1 MEDPPGGNTEG
12 SHLPGSPVPRAVRS
26 VRVGSGVSCKGSS
39 VMDAQRFREVLGSYP
54 TGVTVVTARDGGGE
68 PFGLTVNSFT
78 SVSLDPPLVLVCIDR
93 LASSHDALLDAGTF
107 VVNVLARDQT
117 GLAARFA
124 TDPSGERFLDLNWDE
139 GPLGDPVLPGG
150 VAWLACTLEAVHPAG
165 DHSILVGGVEEAFSS
180 GRDALVFHRGAYG
193 VVGP

>member
-12 SHLPGSPVPRAVRS
+12 SYLPGPPAVRPVPSARP
-26 VRVGSGVSCKGSS
+26 GSGVSCRERA

-54 TGVTVVTARDGGGE
+54 TGVTVVTARDAQGQ

-93 LASSHDALLDAGTF
+93 LASSHPGLIRSGTF
-107 VVNVLARDQT
+107 VVNILARDQT

-124 TDPSGERFLDLNWDE
+124 TEPSSDRFLELNWEE

-150 VAWLACTLEAVHPAG
+150 VGWLACTLRQIHEAG
-165 DHSILVGGVEEAFSS
+165 DHSILVGEVEALEATD
-180 GRDALVFHRGAYG
+180 REALVFHRGSYG